1 MKRLKT
7 HAAWLLA
14 VLIVTG
20 CSRDSRPSAQAF
32 GGAPEVAVRT
42 TTARQADVPL
52 EIYAIGNVEAVS
64 SVDVKPRITGQLL
77 KVYFQEGQDVSQ
89 GSLMFEMDPEPL
101 NRQIAEIE
109 ANIAR
114 DSANEKQAVATI
126 ARDQATLRNAQSVAD
141 RGTKLAK
148 EGIFSREQSE
158 QVTSAAEAAKAAIDA
173 DQAALQSAQAALN
186 ADKARLSAT
195 RLQLSYTRILAPIS
209 GRAGTVPV
217 KAGNIAKENDT
228 TLVTLLQT
236 SPVYVTF
243 SVPENALAQIRE
255 FTRRQPLNV
264 TAAPANGAASTG
276 VLRFIDSAVD
286 ATTGTIKLKASFDN
300 RARNLWPGQFVNVRA
315 RLSLE
320 HDRILVPS
328 QTVQT
333 GPNGKYVWLMQP
345 DHTVAMR
352 PVEVLRNYIEPG
364 SPELAVIGS
373 GLQAG
378 DAVVVEGQSRLMPGA
393 RVHVMAS

>member
-1 MKRLKT
+1 M
-7 HAAWLLA
+7 
-14 VLIVTG
+14 
-20 CSRDSRPSAQAF
+20 
-32 GGAPEVAVRT
+32 PEVAVRT
-42 TTARQADVPL
+42 AKARQADVPL
-52 EIYAIGNVEAVS
+52 EIYGIGNVEAVS

-101 NRQIAEIE
+101 NRQITEIE

-114 DSANEKQAVATI
+114 DTANEKQAVATI

-186 ADKARLSAT
+186 ADKARLSET

-209 GRAGTVPV
+209 GRAGAVPV
-217 KAGNIAKENDT
+217 KAGNIAKENET

-255 FTRRQPLNV
+255 FTRRQPLSV
-264 TAAPANGAASTG
+264 TAAPANGAPSTG
-276 VLRFIDSAVD
+276 LLRFIDSAVD
-286 ATTGTIKLKASFDN
+286 STTGTIKLKATFNNS
-300 RARNLWPGQFVNVRA
+300 ARNLWPGQFVNVRA
-315 RLSLE
+315 QLSLE
-320 HDRILVPS
+320 HNRILIPS

-352 PVEVLRNYIEPG
+352 PVEVLRNFNEPG
-364 SPELAVIGS
+364 SPELAVIAS

-378 DAVVVEGQSRLMPGA
+378 DSVVVEGQSRLLPGA
-393 RVHVMAS
+393 RVRVMAG

>member
-1 MKRLKT
+1 MSKN
-7 HAAWLLA
+7 AAPLLA
-14 VLIVTG
+14 LLLLTG
-20 CSRDSRPSAQAF
+20 CSQSDNKGAAARA
-32 GGAPEVAVRT
+32 GAPEVAVRT
-42 TTARQADVPL
+42 VLARQADVPL
-52 EIYAIGNVEAVS
+52 ELYAIGNVEAVS
-64 SVDVKPRITGQLL
+64 SVEVKPRLTGQLL
-77 KVYFQEGQDVSQ
+77 KVYFQEGQDVAQ
-89 GSLMFEMDPEPL
+89 GSLLFEMDAEPL
-101 NRQIAEIE
+101 NRQITEIE

-126 ARDQATLRNAQSVAD
+126 ARDQATLRNAQSVAE

-173 DQAALQSAQAALN
+173 DQAALQSVQAALN
-186 ADKARLSAT
+186 ADRARLSAT

-217 KAGNIAKENDT
+217 KAGNIARENET
-228 TLVTLLQT
+228 TLVTLLQI

-255 FTRRQPLNV
+255 FTKRQPLAV
-264 TAAPANGAASTG
+264 TAAPASGAASNG

-286 ATTGTIKLKASFDN
+286 ATTGTIKLKATFN
-300 RARNLWPGQFVNVRA
+300 NQARNLWPGQFVNVRA
-315 RLSLE
+315 QLNLE
-320 HDRILVPS
+320 HDRILIPS

-333 GPNGKYVWLMQP
+333 GPTGKYVWLMQP

-352 PVEVLRNYIEPG
+352 PVEVLRIYNQPG
-364 SPELAVIGS
+364 SPEQAVIGT
-373 GLQAG
+373 GLQSG

-393 RVHVMAS
+393 HVRVMSS

>member
-1 MKRLKT
+1 MTRLTK
-7 HAAWLLA
+7 HAAWFLA
-14 VLIVTG
+14 VLIVAG
-20 CSRDSRPSAQAF
+20 CSRDSHPSAQAA
-32 GGAPEVAVRT
+32 GAPEIAVRT
-42 TTARQADVPL
+42 AKARQADVPL

-64 SVDVKPRITGQLL
+64 SVDVKPRLTGQLL
-77 KVYFQEGQDVSQ
+77 KVYFQEGQDVAR

-101 NRQIAEIE
+101 NRQITEIE

-158 QVTSAAEAAKAAIDA
+158 QVNSAAEAAKAAIDA

-186 ADKARLSAT
+186 ADQARLSAT

-209 GRAGTVPV
+209 GRAGAVPV
-217 KAGNIAKENDT
+217 KAGNIAKENET
-228 TLVTLLQT
+228 TLVTLLQI

-255 FTRRQPLNV
+255 FTKHQPLSV

-286 ATTGTIKLKASFDN
+286 ATTGTIKLKASFN
-300 RARNLWPGQFVNVRA
+300 NAARNLWPGQFVNVRA
-315 RLSLE
+315 QLSME
-320 HDRILVPS
+320 HDRILIPS

-345 DHTVAMR
+345 DHTVTMR
-352 PVEVLRNYIEPG
+352 PVEVLRNFNQPG
-364 SPELAVIGS
+364 SPELAVIGG

-378 DAVVVEGQSRLMPGA
+378 DDVVVEGQSRLMPGA
-393 RVHVMAS
+393 RVHVMA